1 MLKSLD
7 ESLIMKDTPPPKK
20 QQVTKGATCALGC
33 GSHHHTQYCLVL
45 VANSHGHCSLASL
58 GPCGIFNAQP
68 HIQTPEVLPRNDG

>member
-7 ESLIMKDTPPPKK
+7 ESLIMKDTTTPSPPYKE
-20 QQVTKGATCALGC
+20 QVTKGATCALGC

-58 GPCGIFNAQP
+58 GHCGIFNAQP
-68 HIQTPEVLPRNDG
+68 HIQTTEVFVA